1 MENYEG
7 AYRQRHRDTEVLH
20 GVDRATAAMHLGGC
34 AVECLLKAMILAQI
48 PNPNQ
53 RQWHTEE
60 NPQPHGIK
68 RPNHDLQEALKQYR
82 KLYDR
87 ALKDP
92 QVLKWFNAVEFPS
105 QHFIDLRYSD
115 TEPSPEGYKIWWD
128 AYTKLCRWLE
138 KQKTQL

>member
-7 AYRQRHRDTEVLH
+7 AYRQRHRDTKVLH
-20 GVDRATAAMHLGGC
+20 EADRATAAMHFGGC

-48 PNPNQ
+48 PNPDQ
-53 RQWHTEE
+53 RQWHTDEA
-60 NPQPHGIK
+60 PQPHGIK
-68 RPNHDLQEALKQYR
+68 RPGHDLQEALKQYR

-87 ALKDP
+87 AKKTP
-92 QVLKWFNAVEFPS
+92 QVIRWFNAVNKPS

-115 TEPSPEGYKIWWD
+115 TEPDPKGYKSWWD

-138 KQKTQL
+138 KQKTSL